1 MTLLPLDR
9 PTATGSA
16 TTTPALVRSRDRV
29 RDLAEVYTGPAEVD
43 AMLDLV
49 ADTFDDRS
57 STYLEPAC
65 GDGNFAEQIL
75 TRLLDRLDDT
85 DCSSGAGVL
94 DAVRRV
100 VCVDIDPEN
109 IQRTRARLH
118 RLVVNHLANRLPRP
132 GIGLASSLPFR
143 RDLDEILAANIICGD
158 FLASATRARLPYA
171 SFSVVV
177 GNPPYHFSYLD
188 TSDRVIY
195 SEFVLAA
202 ISLSTRNVVMV
213 TPSRWFAG
221 GKGVHLLRPVLLGL
235 EGRPSRLTHLVHH
248 PDSSTVFPG
257 VEIKGG
263 VSWFRWDA
271 DHDGPCE
278 FTEVRTSRSGKGAPN
293 DGEIVATTTVRDL
306 AEYDVFIRVN
316 EASTILDKI
325 KAVEDVSFTD
335 IAWDGA
341 QWRCTDNV
349 VERHVSP
356 QIPFGLR
363 SNFADFVNVAGW
375 KQGDLRLWTKKVP
388 LAYVDPSVVTRNHHW
403 IAKWKVLISKSYNG
417 GEALPH
423 QVTGRPFVIEPYDVC
438 TQTWLVAGTFDTKAE
453 AERYSAYLSTRFV
466 RFLVHLRKPTQDAK
480 PSVFRFVPS
489 LPMDRTWTDADLYAR
504 YGLSDE
510 EISVIESHVRAL

>member
-9 PTATGSA
+9 STSKGSVN
-16 TTTPALVRSRDRV
+16 TSVNTLVRSRDRV
-29 RDLAEVYTGPAEVD
+29 RDLAEVYTGPAEVA

-49 ADTFDDRS
+49 ADTFEDRS

-65 GDGNFAEQIL
+65 GDGNFAEAIL

-85 DCSSGAGVL
+85 DCGHGDGVL
-94 DAVRRV
+94 AAVRRV
-100 VCVDIDPEN
+100 VCVDIDTEN
-109 IQRTRARLH
+109 VDRTRARLH
-118 RLVVNHLANRLPRP
+118 RLVVNHLTNRLPRP
-132 GIGLASSLPFR
+132 GIGLACSIPFR
-143 RDLDEILAANIICGD
+143 RDLDEILATNIICGD
-158 FLASATRARLPYA
+158 FLAASTRALLPYE

-177 GNPPYHFSYLD
+177 GNPPYQFSYVD

-202 ISLSTRNVVMV
+202 IGLSTRNVVMV

-235 EGRPSRLTHLVHH
+235 EGRASRLTHLVHH
-248 PDSSTVFPG
+248 PDSATVFPG

-271 DHDGPCE
+271 SHDGPCE
-278 FTEVRTSRSGKGAPN
+278 FTEVRTAK
-293 DGEIVATTTVRDL
+293 DGTVTSSTTVRDL

-325 KAVEDVSFTD
+325 KAVEDVTFTD

-341 QWRCTDNV
+341 QWRCTDDV

-363 SNFADFVNVAGW
+363 SNFADHHAEPAP
-375 KQGDLRLWTKKVP
+375 GDLRLLTKKAAP
-388 LAYVDPSVVTRNHHW
+388 GTAFVDPAVVTRNHHW
-403 IAKWKVLISKSYNG
+403 VAKWKVLISKSYNG
-417 GEALPH
+417 GESLPH
-423 QVTGRPFVIEPYDVC
+423 QVTGRPFVVEPSTVC
-438 TQTWLVAGTFDTKAE
+438 TQTWLVAGAFDTQAE
-453 AERYSAYLSTRFV
+453 AEAYSAYLSTRFV

-510 EISVIESHVRAL
+510 EISVIEAHVRAL

>member
-9 PTATGSA
+9 PSSTS
-16 TTTPALVRSRDRV
+16 PLVRSLDRV
-29 RDLAEVYTGPAEVD
+29 RDLAEVYTGPAEVA

-65 GDGNFAEQIL
+65 GDGNFAEAIL

-85 DCSSGAGVL
+85 DCGHGDGVL
-94 DAVRRV
+94 AAVRRV

-109 IQRTRARLH
+109 VERTRARLH
-118 RLVVNHLANRLPRP
+118 RLVINHLANRLPRP
-132 GIGLASSLPFR
+132 GIGVASSIPFR
-143 RDLDEILAANIICGD
+143 RDLDEILTATVICGD
-158 FLASATRARLPYA
+158 FLAPATRARLA
-171 SFSVVV
+171 HTSFDVVV
-177 GNPPYHFSYLD
+177 GNPPYHFSYVD

-202 ISLSTRNVVMV
+202 IALAKRNVVMV

-235 EGRPSRLTHLVHH
+235 EGRASRLTHLVHH
-248 PDSSTVFPG
+248 PDSSSVFPG

-271 DHDGPCE
+271 THDGPCE
-278 FTEVRTSRSGKGAPN
+278 FTEVRTAK
-293 DGEIVATTTVRDL
+293 DGTVTSSTTVRDL

-325 KAVEDVSFTD
+325 KAVEGVTFTD

-341 QWRCTDNV
+341 QWRCTDDV
-349 VERHVSP
+349 VERRVSP

-363 SNFADFVNVAGW
+363 SNFADHHAEPAP
-375 KQGDLRLWTKKVP
+375 GDLRLLTKKAAAGTHV
-388 LAYVDPSVVTRNHHW
+388 YVDPGVVTRNHHW
-403 IAKWKVLISKSYNG
+403 VGQWKVLVSKSYNG
-417 GEALPH
+417 GESLPH
-423 QVTGRPFVIEPYDVC
+423 QVTGRPFVVEPYAVC
-438 TQTWLVAGTFDTKAE
+438 TQTWLVAGAFDTQGEAE
-453 AERYSAYLSTRFV
+453 AYSAYLSTRFV